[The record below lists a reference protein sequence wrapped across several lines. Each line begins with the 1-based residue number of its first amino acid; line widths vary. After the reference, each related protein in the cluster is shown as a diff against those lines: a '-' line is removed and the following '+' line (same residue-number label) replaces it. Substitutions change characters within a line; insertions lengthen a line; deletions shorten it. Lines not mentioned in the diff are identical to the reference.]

1 MRGLI
6 YIDTVVELLLV
17 IDDDVLR
24 CGQSARGRQTPFTRR
39 GAIATARPRCDGH
52 ARYHRTRWR
61 CGGGEGARHGDSR
74 LDRLEYRDDIRTR
87 AVVLGQRARRR
98 GLLRAAGWQRRRMG
112 WSRYGVVVCGG
123 DGERTL
129 LVGWLDKSL
138 SFASRSLRHATRC
151 LLA

>member
-1 MRGLI
+1 
-6 YIDTVVELLLV
+6 
-17 IDDDVLR
+17 
-24 CGQSARGRQTPFTRR
+24 
-39 GAIATARPRCDGH
+39 
-52 ARYHRTRWR
+52 
-61 CGGGEGARHGDSR
+61 
-74 LDRLEYRDDIRTR
+74 LEYRDDIRAR